1 MRALGLNCA
10 ANTIYLV
17 TLEDGK
23 ILGDDPLRLGMPDLE
38 AASTQLRSFMSTFD
52 SALIDL
58 AVERI
63 GLVLPESSY
72 QATYKQLA
80 DRAAAETLIR
90 LTALDHQV
98 RFERLTRQ
106 RVRAVLKLGPAGSLS
121 SLVEKVVKAGN
132 EPYWRQGRDLAAV
145 AALAV
150 VKL

>member
-23 ILGDDPLRLGMPDLE
+23 ILEDDPLRLGMPDLE
-38 AASTQLRSFMSTFD
+38 AASTQLRAFISTFG

-63 GLVLPESSY
+63 GLVLPESTY
-72 QATYKQLA
+72 QTTYKQLA

-90 LTALDHQV
+90 LSALEQQV

-106 RVRAVLKLGPAGSLS
+106 RVRAALKLGQAGSLS
-121 SLVEKVVKAGN
+121 SLVEKVVSAGK

-145 AALAV
+145 AAFAV